1 METISPTKSKII
13 PILFFTEKRKIILP
27 ISSLNRRILTRAPEQ
42 ESTRKNSKQRYSDE
56 ETNPAEAPL

>member
-13 PILFFTEKRKIILP
+13 TILFFTEKRKIILP
-27 ISSLNRRILTRAPEQ
+27 IPSLNRILTRAPEQ
-42 ESTRKNSKQRYSDE
+42 KSTRKNSKQRYSDE